1 MWNLKRNDTNELTYK
16 TERDSQTK
24 KMNYGWQGPGI
35 VREFGM
41 VTYTLLY
48 LKWITNKDLLYCTGN
63 LLNVMWQP
71 GWEGGL
77 GGEWIHVYVW
87 LVPSLST
94 WTMTTL
100 SIGYTPIQ
108 NKKLKKKK
116 TLSPNTVTFWDTEG
130 YDFSMQIVRDIL
142 QPIFRRLP
150 MGQKLCWALHISH
163 LI

>member
-24 KMNYGWQGPGI
+24 KMNYGWQGQGI

-116 TLSPNTVTFWDTEG
+116 PYLQIQSHSEILKVMTSVCKLWGTSSSPFLEG
-130 YDFSMQIVRDIL
+130 F
-142 QPIFRRLP
+142 P
-150 MGQKLCWALHISH
+150 WAKNCAERFT
-163 LI
+163 